1 MATKILIVGDD
12 ADFAVSLDLALDLIG
27 FTSVIAGSAEEA
39 LEIMSLESGDIK
51 MGFFDIKLP
60 QEDGISCYEKIRS
73 LNPDFTGVVM
83 TGFRDQEILD
93 RARAAGAVDIL
104 LKPFKMAYFMDLVK
118 TYSTPTT
125 Q

>member
-1 MATKILIVGDD
+1 MATKILIVEDD